1 MTYPKHIPIV
11 SNKLKIAILAAIFF
25 SAGILMGIYLSSTP
39 WRRFE
44 VAVKGKP
51 LIGIINVEGYL
62 ISADDRD
69 IYLGAIN
76 EALTNKSIVGV
87 IVRVDSPGGYANIVE
102 EIYLSLLQLSKSKP
116 LVALVEGLAASGG
129 YYVSSAAN
137 EIYSVPTGLIGNI
150 GVIVTQPPLIIPSE
164 NALETGPYK
173 YSGFSLKEAPL
184 MAGEALDNFVNAVM
198 KGRGNRLKVNRTVIT
213 MGKLYLSG
221 EALEMGLIDKI
232 GGLMDA
238 VNRAAEMAGVK
249 EFSTVDLTG
258 KALEEGSLGTMYWHN
273 GTILSVRM
281 LGKINP
287 KPMGIYYLSPY
298 YVEPYEALTQYGGG
312 EPGTVMGGGGG
323 EQISGNVVVMDLAH
337 GNMVNPRLL
346 STLTGEIVKRGGKIY
361 YSYNVDLA
369 SLLAGGDSQALIIA
383 NPTIPYQKAEI
394 EAVRGYMENGGKLI
408 LIYDPATFTPTQ
420 NINMIAQEFGIH
432 FQEGY
437 IYDVEN
443 NYGVY
448 RNIVVSNFVY
458 DEITDNVNKLILF
471 TATNIVGDGL
481 KAARSQWTA
490 TQSFTEK
497 SGSYTVIMRSG
508 NVVAIGDL
516 TFLLD
521 PYLDLVDNRIFMEN
535 LVKFII
541 GG

>member
-1 MTYPKHIPIV
+1 
-11 SNKLKIAILAAIFF
+11 
-25 SAGILMGIYLSSTP
+25 
-39 WRRFE
+39 
-44 VAVKGKP
+44 
-51 LIGIINVEGYL
+51 
-62 ISADDRD
+62 
-69 IYLGAIN
+69 
-76 EALTNKSIVGV
+76 
-87 IVRVDSPGGYANIVE
+87 
-102 EIYLSLLQLSKSKP
+102 
-116 LVALVEGLAASGG
+116 
-129 YYVSSAAN
+129 
-137 EIYSVPTGLIGNI
+137 
-150 GVIVTQPPLIIPSE
+150 
-164 NALETGPYK
+164 
-173 YSGFSLKEAPL
+173 
-184 MAGEALDNFVNAVM
+184 
-198 KGRGNRLKVNRTVIT
+198 
-213 MGKLYLSG
+213 
-221 EALEMGLIDKI
+221 
-232 GGLMDA
+232 
-238 VNRAAEMAGVK
+238 
-249 EFSTVDLTG
+249 
-258 KALEEGSLGTMYWHN
+258 
-273 GTILSVRM
+273 
-281 LGKINP
+281 
-287 KPMGIYYLSPY
+287 
-298 YVEPYEALTQYGGG
+298 
-312 EPGTVMGGGGG
+312 MGGGGG

-369 SLLAGGDSQALIIA
+369 SLLAGGNSQALIIA